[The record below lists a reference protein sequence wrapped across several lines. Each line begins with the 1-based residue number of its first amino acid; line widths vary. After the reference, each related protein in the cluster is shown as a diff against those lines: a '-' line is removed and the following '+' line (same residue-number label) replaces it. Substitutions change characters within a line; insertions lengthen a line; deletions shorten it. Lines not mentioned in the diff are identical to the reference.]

1 MYIVIAEHKVVR
13 TCDTYKKA
21 YYAMMWLRS
30 VANRKDV
37 LILKDGKVVR
47 G

>member
-1 MYIVIAEHKVVR
+1 MYIVIVENKRVR

-21 YYAMMWLRS
+21 YYAMVWLRS

-37 LILKDGKVVR
+37 IIIKDGKVVR
-47 G
+47 A

>member
-1 MYIVIAEHKVVR
+1 MYIVVAENKKVR

-21 YYAMMWLRS
+21 YFTMVWLRS

-37 LILKDGKVVR
+37 IIIKDGKVVR
-47 G
+47 V